1 MELKI
6 LSNELLLLWYEKFLK
21 EDFVSDEIKPIENIL
36 TLIKKGRY
44 EVYGVFQDDEMI
56 AYASFWKKENINL
69 VLLDYLGVSKKYRN
83 QGIGSKILVLIK
95 EMLGNMPYV
104 VEAEIPTGSSL
115 EEDKIRKRRI
125 QFYERNGCKKV
136 YLMATCGMKWQTL
149 VNSKNEI
156 DQKELAKLHKELY
169 EEKRTDVKIPISIDE
184 NIEKA
189 FWSSK

>member
-21 EDFVSDEIKPIENIL
+21 EDFVSDEIKPIKNIL
-36 TLIKKGRY
+36 MLIKNDRY
-44 EVYGVFQDDEMI
+44 GVYGVFQDNEMI

-69 VLLDYLGVSKKYRN
+69 ALLDYLGVLKKYRN
-83 QGIGSKILVLIK
+83 QGIGSKILTLIK

-189 FWSSK
+189 FWS

>member
-21 EDFVSDEIKPIENIL
+21 EDFVSDEIKPIKNIL
-36 TLIKKGRY
+36 MLIKNDRY

-104 VEAEIPTGSSL
+104 IEAEIPTGSSL

-125 QFYERNGCKKV
+125 EFYERNGCKKV
-136 YLMATCGMKWQTL
+136 YLMATCGIKWQTL

-156 DQKELAKLHKELY
+156 DQKKLAKLHKELY
-169 EEKRTDVKIPISIDE
+169 EEKRTDVKIPVSIDE

>member
-36 TLIKKGRY
+36 TLIKNGRY

-125 QFYERNGCKKV
+125 EFYERNGCKKV

-156 DQKELAKLHKELY
+156 DQKKLAKLHKELY
-169 EEKRTDVKIPISIDE
+169 EEKRTDVKIPVSIDE

>member
-36 TLIKKGRY
+36 TLIKNGRY

-69 VLLDYLGVSKKYRN
+69 ILLDYLGVSKKYRN

-95 EMLGNMPYV
+95 EMLGNIPYV

-125 QFYERNGCKKV
+125 EFYERNGCKKV

-169 EEKRTDVKIPISIDE
+169 EEKRTDVKIPVSIDE

-189 FWSSK
+189 FWSK

>member
-21 EDFVSDEIKPIENIL
+21 EDFVSDEIKPIKNIL
-36 TLIKKGRY
+36 MLIKNDRY
-44 EVYGVFQDDEMI
+44 EVYGVFQDNEMI

-69 VLLDYLGVSKKYRN
+69 ALLDYLGVLKKYRN
-83 QGIGSKILVLIK
+83 QGIGSKILTLIK

-156 DQKELAKLHKELY
+156 DQKEFAKLHKELY

>member
-95 EMLGNMPYV
+95 EILGNMPYV

-125 QFYERNGCKKV
+125 EFYERNGCKKV

-169 EEKRTDVKIPISIDE
+169 EEKRTDVKIPVSINE

-189 FWSSK
+189 FLV

>member
-36 TLIKKGRY
+36 TLIKNDRY

-125 QFYERNGCKKV
+125 EFYERNGCKKV

-169 EEKRTDVKIPISIDE
+169 EEKRTDVKIPVSIDE

-189 FWSSK
+189 FWSK

>member
-36 TLIKKGRY
+36 TLIKNGRY
-44 EVYGVFQDDEMI
+44 EVYGVFQDNEMI

-69 VLLDYLGVSKKYRN
+69 ALLDYLGVLKKYRN

-125 QFYERNGCKKV
+125 EFYERNGCKKV

-169 EEKRTDVKIPISIDE
+169 KETKI
-184 NIEKA
+184 
-189 FWSSK
+189 

>member
-36 TLIKKGRY
+36 TLVKNGRY
-44 EVYGVFQDDEMI
+44 EVYGVFQDDEII

-83 QGIGSKILVLIK
+83 QGIGSKILALIK

-125 QFYERNGCKKV
+125 EFYERNGCKKV

-169 EEKRTDVKIPISIDE
+169 EEKRTDVKIPVSIDE

-189 FWSSK
+189 FWSK

>member
-36 TLIKKGRY
+36 TLIKNGRY
-44 EVYGVFQDDEMI
+44 EVYGVFQDDKMM

-125 QFYERNGCKKV
+125 EFYERNGCKKV

-169 EEKRTDVKIPISIDE
+169 EEKRTDVKIPVSIDE

-189 FWSSK
+189 FWSK

>member
-36 TLIKKGRY
+36 TLIKNGRY

-69 VLLDYLGVSKKYRN
+69 VLLDYLGVLKKYRN

-125 QFYERNGCKKV
+125 EFYERNGCKKV

-169 EEKRTDVKIPISIDE
+169 EEKRTDVKIPVSIDE

-189 FWSSK
+189 FWSK

>member
-21 EDFVSDEIKPIENIL
+21 EDFVSDEIKPIKNIL
-36 TLIKKGRY
+36 MLIKNDRY
-44 EVYGVFQDDEMI
+44 EVYGVFQDNEMI

-69 VLLDYLGVSKKYRN
+69 ALLDYLGVLKKYRN

-95 EMLGNMPYV
+95 EMLGNIPYV

>member
-95 EMLGNMPYV
+95 EMLGNMPYI

-125 QFYERNGCKKV
+125 EFYERNGCKKV

-156 DQKELAKLHKELY
+156 DQKKLAKLHKELY
-169 EEKRTDVKIPISIDE
+169 EEKRTDVKIPVSIDE

>member
-36 TLIKKGRY
+36 TLIKNGRY

-83 QGIGSKILVLIK
+83 QGIGSKILTLIK

-104 VEAEIPTGSSL
+104 VEAEIQTGSSL

>member
-36 TLIKKGRY
+36 TLIKNGRY

-83 QGIGSKILVLIK
+83 QEIGSKILVLIK

-125 QFYERNGCKKV
+125 EFYERNGCKKV

-169 EEKRTDVKIPISIDE
+169 EEKRTDVKIPVSIDE

-189 FWSSK
+189 FWSK

>member
-6 LSNELLLLWYEKFLK
+6 LSNKLLLLWYEKFLK

-95 EMLGNMPYV
+95 EILGNIPYV

-125 QFYERNGCKKV
+125 EFYERNGCKKV

-169 EEKRTDVKIPISIDE
+169 EEKRTDVKIPVSIDE

-189 FWSSK
+189 FWSK

>member
-21 EDFVSDEIKPIENIL
+21 EDFVSDEIKPIKNIL
-36 TLIKKGRY
+36 MLIKNDRY
-44 EVYGVFQDDEMI
+44 EVYGVFQDNEMI

-69 VLLDYLGVSKKYRN
+69 ALLDYLGVLKKYRN

-125 QFYERNGCKKV
+125 EFYERNGCKKV

-189 FWSSK
+189 FWS

>member
-125 QFYERNGCKKV
+125 EFYERNGCKKV

-156 DQKELAKLHKELY
+156 DQKKLAKLHKELY
-169 EEKRTDVKIPISIDE
+169 EEKRTDVKIPVSIDE

-189 FWSSK
+189 FWSK

>member
-36 TLIKKGRY
+36 TLIKNGRY

-125 QFYERNGCKKV
+125 EFYERNGCKKV

-169 EEKRTDVKIPISIDE
+169 EEKRTDVKIPVSIDE

>member
-21 EDFVSDEIKPIENIL
+21 EDFVSDEIKPIKNIL
-36 TLIKKGRY
+36 MLIKNDRY
-44 EVYGVFQDDEMI
+44 EVYGVFQDNEMI

-69 VLLDYLGVSKKYRN
+69 VLLDYLGVLKKYRN
-83 QGIGSKILVLIK
+83 QGIGSKILTLIK

>member
-21 EDFVSDEIKPIENIL
+21 EDFVSDEIKPIKNIL
-36 TLIKKGRY
+36 MLIKNDRY
-44 EVYGVFQDDEMI
+44 EVYGVFQDNEMI

-69 VLLDYLGVSKKYRN
+69 ALLDYLGVLKKYRN

>member
-36 TLIKKGRY
+36 TLIKNGRY

-69 VLLDYLGVSKKYRN
+69 ALLDYLGVLKKYRN

-125 QFYERNGCKKV
+125 EFYERNGCKKL

-169 EEKRTDVKIPISIDE
+169 EEKRTDVKIPVSIDE

-189 FWSSK
+189 FWSK

>member
-36 TLIKKGRY
+36 TLIKNGRY

-83 QGIGSKILVLIK
+83 QGIGRKILVLIK

-169 EEKRTDVKIPISIDE
+169 EEKRTDVKIPVSIDE

-189 FWSSK
+189 FWSK

>member
-69 VLLDYLGVSKKYRN
+69 ALLDYLGVLKKYRN
-83 QGIGSKILVLIK
+83 QGIGSKILTLIK
-95 EMLGNMPYV
+95 EMLGNIPYV

>member
-1 MELKI
+1 LELKI

-36 TLIKKGRY
+36 TLIKNGRY

-125 QFYERNGCKKV
+125 EFYERNGCKKL

-169 EEKRTDVKIPISIDE
+169 EEKRTDVKIPVSIDE

-189 FWSSK
+189 FWSK

>member
-1 MELKI
+1 LELKI

-36 TLIKKGRY
+36 TLIKNGRY

-83 QGIGSKILVLIK
+83 QGIGSKILALIK

-125 QFYERNGCKKV
+125 EFYERNGCKKV

-169 EEKRTDVKIPISIDE
+169 EEKRTDVKIPVSIDE

-189 FWSSK
+189 FWSK

>member
-36 TLIKKGRY
+36 TLIKNGRY

-125 QFYERNGCKKV
+125 EFYERNGCKKL

-169 EEKRTDVKIPISIDE
+169 EEKRTDVKIPVSIDE

-189 FWSSK
+189 FWSK

>member
-21 EDFVSDEIKPIENIL
+21 EDFVLDEIKPIENIL
-36 TLIKKGRY
+36 TLIKNSRY

-125 QFYERNGCKKV
+125 EFYERNGCKKV

-169 EEKRTDVKIPISIDE
+169 EEKRTDVKIPVSIDE

-189 FWSSK
+189 FWSK

>member
-36 TLIKKGRY
+36 TLIKNGRY

-95 EMLGNMPYV
+95 EMLGNMHYV

-125 QFYERNGCKKV
+125 EFYERNGCKKV

-169 EEKRTDVKIPISIDE
+169 EEKRTDVKIPVSINE

-189 FWSSK
+189 FWSK

>member
-36 TLIKKGRY
+36 TLIKNGRY

-83 QGIGSKILVLIK
+83 QGIGSKILALIK

-125 QFYERNGCKKV
+125 EFYERNGCKKV

-169 EEKRTDVKIPISIDE
+169 EEKRTDVKIPVSIDE

-189 FWSSK
+189 FWSK

>member
-36 TLIKKGRY
+36 TLIKNGRY

-83 QGIGSKILVLIK
+83 QGIGSKILTLIK

-125 QFYERNGCKKV
+125 EFYERNGCKKV

-189 FWSSK
+189 FWS

>member
-36 TLIKKGRY
+36 TLIKNGRY
-44 EVYGVFQDDEMI
+44 EIYGVFQDDEMI
-56 AYASFWKKENINL
+56 AYASFWEKENINL

-83 QGIGSKILVLIK
+83 QEIGSKILVLIK

-125 QFYERNGCKKV
+125 EFYERNGCKKV

-169 EEKRTDVKIPISIDE
+169 EEKRTDVKIPVSIDE

-189 FWSSK
+189 FWSK

>member
-36 TLIKKGRY
+36 TLIKNGRY

-83 QGIGSKILVLIK
+83 QGIGSKILALIK

-115 EEDKIRKRRI
+115 EEYKIRKRRI
-125 QFYERNGCKKV
+125 EFYERNGCKKV

-169 EEKRTDVKIPISIDE
+169 EEKRTDVKIPVSIDE

-189 FWSSK
+189 FWSK

>member
-36 TLIKKGRY
+36 TLIKNGRY

-83 QGIGSKILVLIK
+83 QGIGSKILALIK

-104 VEAEIPTGSSL
+104 IEAEIPTGSSL

-125 QFYERNGCKKV
+125 EFYERNGCKKV

-169 EEKRTDVKIPISIDE
+169 EEKRTDVKIPVSIDE

-189 FWSSK
+189 FWSK

>member
-44 EVYGVFQDDEMI
+44 EVYGIFQDDEMI

-189 FWSSK
+189 FWS